1 MLNCQHAIMEDLIN
15 SRKVTVQGLLN
26 YSWDGDMQLVCSY
39 SNCIYCLETNSFID
53 WSPLSHVSLHVVV
66 ATNPHNSEYSF
77 CFSLTH
83 WLTVSQSLSQV
94 NMRPCK
100 HQKLVLCLRIHFCVD
115 SLLREHFNISLHLQ
129 SGQSH
134 PLGLNDSEESLR
146 YWTGYWKKHILE

>member
-26 YSWDGDMQLVCSY
+26 YSWDGDMQLVFSY

-66 ATNPHNSEYSF
+66 ATNPHNSECSF

-83 WLTVSQSLSQV
+83 WLSVS
-94 NMRPCK
+94 
-100 HQKLVLCLRIHFCVD
+100 LCLKWIWDHANIKNWFFVSAFISVWTLCYVNILTSPFISKVASHIHSAWMTVGNRWGTEPGIGR
-115 SLLREHFNISLHLQ
+115 ST
-129 SGQSH
+129 
-134 PLGLNDSEESLR
+134 
-146 YWTGYWKKHILE
+146 Y

>member
-1 MLNCQHAIMEDLIN
+1 MNCQHAIMEDLIN

-26 YSWDGDMQLVCSY
+26 YSWDGDMQLVFSY
-39 SNCIYCLETNSFID
+39 SNCIYCLETHSFID
-53 WSPLSHVSLHVVV
+53 WSPLSHVSLHVVI
-66 ATNPHNSEYSF
+66 ATNPP
-77 CFSLTH
+77 
-83 WLTVSQSLSQV
+83 LTVSAVFVFHSLTDCRSLSQV
-94 NMRPCK
+94 NMRPCT

-134 PLGLNDSEESLR
+134 PLGLNDSGESLR